1 METENYCQKVSD
13 LVGDEIRK
21 GTVIRNLDAMRLIP
35 ALLET
40 VHVSRDLMKA
50 EMNRHLDGIR
60 SDDRADAV
68 LDAIG
73 FRMKKEERKV
83 WRVVSLKDRTQERL
97 DSFLVVDE
105 DAFRK
110 NLEQISDC
118 LFRTEQR
125 ETEYRKCME
134 ERVLKMSE
142 EKEESTGSY
151 AECRDELAF
160 LRRAAAEQIQ
170 YMLMQTGQ
178 EKTDRET
185 AKGLYDL
192 LEIFDIEA
200 VWEAE
205 DESSMFT
212 VLKQGQTG
220 GCRNKPC
227 MMHEGEILVKGLRFD
242 TMS

>member
-1 METENYCQKVSD
+1 MAAENYNQRVSE

-35 ALLET
+35 SLLEA
-40 VHVSRDLMKA
+40 VHVSRESMKT
-50 EMNRHLDGIR
+50 EMNQRLDGVR
-60 SDDRADAV
+60 ADDRADAV

-83 WRVVSLKDRTQERL
+83 WRVVSVKDRTQERL
-97 DSFLVVDE
+97 DRFLAVDE

-110 NLEQISDC
+110 SLEQIFDC
-118 LFRTEQR
+118 LSRTEER
-125 ETEYRKCME
+125 ETEYRKSME

-142 EKEESTGSY
+142 QKEESTGSY

-170 YMLMQTGQ
+170 YMLMQAGQ
-178 EKTDRET
+178 ENADSET
-185 AKGLYDL
+185 VKGLYDL
-192 LEIFDIEA
+192 LEVLDIEA

-205 DESSMFT
+205 DENGMFT

-220 GCRNKPC
+220 VCRNKPC

-242 TMS
+242 TMM